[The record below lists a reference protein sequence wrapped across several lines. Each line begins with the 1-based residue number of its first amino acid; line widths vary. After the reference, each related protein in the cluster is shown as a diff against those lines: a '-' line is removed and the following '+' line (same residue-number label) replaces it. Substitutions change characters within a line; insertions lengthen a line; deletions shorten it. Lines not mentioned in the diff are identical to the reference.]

1 MKRAALWLLG
11 AALLAAMA
19 WWRWPAGAVVHT
31 DFYDLLPGTGDTLWQ
46 QRAARQAATVYDGQL
61 VLLAA
66 GDDTLAAQAFVDAAV
81 ASLGDARD
89 PGQTWREILTALKAQ
104 RFNLLSQRQAQ
115 RLAQNPQALLQDFQR
130 VLYSP
135 LGSAALSQLPADPAG
150 LWRGYVLELIQLQGD
165 MPVQNVALASVQVRL
180 HDAALLAK
188 WRALKQQAAAQGLAF
203 YATGA
208 PLFAAAAKQSA
219 SVEMRTV
226 GLASLLVLLLLLWR
240 FLRSWRALAL
250 VLLCVGSGLVAGF
263 LITVSALGSVHVLTL
278 VFGAT
283 LIGVAA
289 DYAFHY
295 LAHARKPGN
304 VLADV
309 LPGLR
314 LSVISSGLA
323 FALLLLLPFPG
334 MRQTGLFMASG
345 LLASFATV
353 VLLYPVLYRPPE
365 KLPALPR
372 LMYKKPILLPYRVL
386 LVVCAMSAAGL
397 YWLGSAADDTG
408 TDDVRNYYRPA
419 SDVEADRAAIAER
432 LGNTGDSRFLLFYG
446 DNEQQLAQREAQLA
460 DLAVPV
466 YSLLVPSE
474 KRQRENYEL
483 IKQLYRSAAFAEH
496 LRSLGFDEA
505 GIASVRA
512 QLPAEFAPIV
522 DVPFSDA
529 PGLGQRLGCER
540 GVCAS
545 WAPLGSAVNTA
556 ELSAR
561 LEHSEGVVLINP
573 IADFNVL
580 LSEYRSKVLL
590 LLLAAAALA
599 GLIGALLYDVKT
611 ALSILWLPLIA
622 CCGSL
627 LFMAFVFA
635 GLSLAAVLA
644 ALVVAGVSL
653 DYAIFKALSAQEHYP
668 KTLLAITLSSLTS
681 IIAFGALMFSST
693 PFLSQFGLGIAVGL
707 GIAYGLVWFRAGS
720 VAIEENP

>member
-397 YWLGSAADDTG
+397 YWLGSAADD
-408 TDDVRNYYRPA
+408 
-419 SDVEADRAAIAER
+419 
-432 LGNTGDSRFLLFYG
+432 
-446 DNEQQLAQREAQLA
+446 
-460 DLAVPV
+460 V